1 MIDFTAARA
10 NMVDCQVQTNDVT
23 DRRILKAMMD
33 IPRERFV
40 PAAVRSVAYMDKS
53 LNMSDREAREKR
65 FMMSPMY
72 FAKLLQ
78 MAEIRE
84 NDLVLDIGCGTGYST
99 AIISRIAESV
109 IGLEEDAV
117 FCETAENILND
128 LGIDNAAV
136 AQGKLTEGN
145 ASEGPFDAI
154 VLEGK
159 VEEIPENLFAQLK
172 DGGRL
177 AAIMENG
184 PIGQAVL
191 FRRINDTISSWP
203 GFDANSRLL
212 PGFEKEESFQF

>member
-1 MIDFTAARA
+1 MIDFLAARA

-33 IPRERFV
+33 IPREQFV
-40 PAAVRSVAYMDKS
+40 PAKLRPIAYMDET
-53 LNMSDREAREKR
+53 LNISEKGAEKR
-65 FMMSPMY
+65 YIMSAMY
-72 FAKLLQ
+72 FGKLLQ

-84 NDLVLDIGCGTGYST
+84 NDLVLDVGCTTGYST

-109 IGLEEDAV
+109 IGLEEDEDFCNTAGEV
-117 FCETAENILND
+117 FTE
-128 LGIDNAAV
+128 LGIDNAVV
-136 AQGKLTEGN
+136 AQGTLIEGN
-145 ASEGPFDAI
+145 ASEGPYDVI
-154 VLEGK
+154 ILEGK

-177 AAIMENG
+177 AAIMDNG

-203 GFDANSRLL
+203 GFDANAKLL
-212 PGFEKEESFQF
+212 PGFAKEEVFTF